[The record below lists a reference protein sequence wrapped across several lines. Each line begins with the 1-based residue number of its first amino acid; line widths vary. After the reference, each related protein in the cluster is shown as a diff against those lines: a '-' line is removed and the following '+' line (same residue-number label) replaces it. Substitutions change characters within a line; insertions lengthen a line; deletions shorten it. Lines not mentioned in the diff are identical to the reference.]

1 MSNLGDGIKA
11 GSANWSFANQTAKSF
26 DQHIEKSV
34 PFYNQGHQLICDLSD
49 FFIANGSICY
59 ELGCSTG
66 ELILQLAQHNSHKE
80 ASFTGIDIEEDMI
93 DIANEK
99 KQLENNHLDKSQCD
113 FLCDDILQLEYQ
125 AADMIIAYY
134 TVQFI
139 RPSQRQELINTI
151 YQSLNWGGA
160 LLLFEKVRANDAR
173 FQDISSSLYN
183 DYKIDQGYSPEEIY
197 SKTRSLKGILEPFST
212 QGNLDLLKRAG
223 FVDVI
228 SVFKYICFEGF
239 LAIK

>member
-11 GSANWSFANQTAKSF
+11 GSANWSFSDQTAKNF

-34 PFYNQGHQLICDLSD
+34 PFYSQGHQIICDLSD
-49 FFIANGSICY
+49 FFITNDSICY
-59 ELGCSTG
+59 ELGCATG
-66 ELILQLAQHNSHKE
+66 ELSIQLTEHNNHKQ
-80 ASFTGIDIEEDMI
+80 AAFIGIDVEKDMI

-99 KQLENNHLDKSQCD
+99 KQLKINQSDKSSCD
-113 FLCDDILQLEYQ
+113 FICDDILQIEYQ
-125 AADMIIAYY
+125 SADMIIAYY

-173 FQDISSSLYN
+173 FQDITTNLYN
-183 DYKIDQGYSPEEIY
+183 DYKIAQGYSAEEIFH
-197 SKTRSLKGILEPFST
+197 KTRSLKGVLEPFST

-223 FVDVI
+223 FVDII

>member
-1 MSNLGDGIKA
+1 VSNLGDGIKA
-11 GSANWSFANQTAKSF
+11 GSANWSFAKQTAKNF

-34 PFYNQGHQLICDLSD
+34 PFYNQGHQIICDLSD
-49 FFIANGSICY
+49 FFITNGSISY

-66 ELILQLAQHNSHKE
+66 ELSLQLAKHNSHKN
-80 ASFTGIDIEEDMI
+80 ASFIGIDIEEDMI
-93 DIANEK
+93 NIANQK
-99 KQLENNHLDKSQCD
+99 KQLLINQLGKSECH
-113 FLCDDILQLEYQ
+113 FLCDDILQIEYQ
-125 AADMIIAYY
+125 SADMIIAYY

-139 RPSQRQELINTI
+139 RPAHRQELINAI
-151 YQSLNWGGA
+151 YENLNWGGA

-173 FQDISSSLYN
+173 FQDITSSLYN
-183 DYKIDQGYSPEEIY
+183 DYKIAQGYTPEEIF

-212 QGNLDLLKRAG
+212 QGNMDLLKRAG